1 MAMKGMFNAPDLEGK
16 IIEYFEMNDDG
27 QVIIG
32 FDNEIAVI
40 AFDGYLEP
48 RFIIDEDEV
57 YDTLMKGERFN
68 QYSRVQKLMDANV
81 LPKKMGNDWINIDL
95 KMKKEQMTRAEAQE
109 KERRYEQF
117 LILQKEFGTVNGY
130 VDNIN

>member
-1 MAMKGMFNAPDLEGK
+1 MKAMFNAPDLEGK

-57 YDTLMKGERFN
+57 YDTLMEGERFN